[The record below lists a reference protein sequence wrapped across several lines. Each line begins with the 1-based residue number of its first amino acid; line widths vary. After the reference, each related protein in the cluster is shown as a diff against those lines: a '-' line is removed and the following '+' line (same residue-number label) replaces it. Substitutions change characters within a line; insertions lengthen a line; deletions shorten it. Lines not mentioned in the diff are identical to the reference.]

1 MKLFFS
7 TFAVVA
13 GLCAVADTP
22 VATSADCAYA
32 LDTAGGWP
40 RAIKTAA
47 GMAALP
53 SAVYRTGDTLVTTA
67 PDGTTTTTAKA
78 SDCAEALPINAGG
91 LWTFANPRQKGEA
104 SFIVR
109 HSIYGTLGEGTLAS
123 PAKLVDADELVDLEE
138 AGTAGDGYHFT
149 LLGGDSLLSA
159 LSVPS
164 GFAIAEVAD
173 GLWRMDASAEG
184 CRYTSAA
191 VAYPID
197 SKQTGPNRRTN
208 TREALPIAYS
218 GDNWH
223 WNASQSAT
231 LTITPPEGDTATF
244 PRTGTGVEP
253 FVFDK
258 LGRWGVRL
266 TMENGT
272 VLDSFVDIFGGFI
285 LSYH

>member
-1 MKLFFS
+1 MKLLFS
-7 TFAVVA
+7 AIAAAV

-32 LDTAGGWP
+32 LDTEGGWP
-40 RAIKTAA
+40 RSIKTAA
-47 GMAALP
+47 DVAALP
-53 SAVYRTGDTLVTTA
+53 LAVYRAKDSLVTTA

-78 SDCAEALPINAGG
+78 SDCAEALPINDGG
-91 LWTFANPRQKGEA
+91 LWTFANPQQKGEA

-123 PAKLVDADELVDLEE
+123 PAKLVDADELVDLED
-138 AGTAGDGYHFT
+138 AGTAGAGYCFT
-149 LLGGDSLLSA
+149 LLGGVSLLSA

-164 GFAIAEVAD
+164 GFALAEVAD

-197 SKQTGPNRRTN
+197 SKQSGPNRRTN
-208 TREALPIAYS
+208 KKGALPIAYS
-218 GDNWH
+218 GDNWQ
-223 WNASQSAT
+223 WNASKSAT
-231 LTITPPEGDTATF
+231 LTITTPDGDSATLS
-244 PRTGTGVEP
+244 RSGTGVEP

-258 LGRWGVRL
+258 LGRWGCTSDDGERH
-266 TMENGT
+266 
-272 VLDSFVDIFGGFI
+272 SP
-285 LSYH
+285 